1 MLAGAIGQWCPIVHQ
16 SAGGSQHLAGRAD
29 VNVALLIVGE
39 GFPRERPVDSGRLVE
54 DRNVASI
61 ARSLTNHPSI
71 SADAPHQP
79 APKFRPRI
87 QGDDVKDERIF
98 VSSS

>member
-1 MLAGAIGQWCPIVHQ
+1 MLAGAIEQCCPIVHQ

-54 DRNVASI
+54 DRMRF
-61 ARSLTNHPSI
+61 ARSGSRSRWAMNTARAKVLLEGSEN
-71 SADAPHQP
+71 
-79 APKFRPRI
+79 K
-87 QGDDVKDERIF
+87 
-98 VSSS
+98 